1 MKSHINNIKCKMNK
15 SEHIPTFESFMETFE
30 ESINEGKKNEYG
42 SAELLFNFPDMK
54 IFHEKIEESDLAGDG
69 IEENPHVTLIY
80 GLHSDEIKENEII
93 DTCQSV
99 KIGPMDLHNISL
111 FENEDY
117 DVLKFDVRSNFLHK
131 INEKLTDFPH
141 TTEYPDYHAHSTI
154 AYLKSG
160 KGKKYVEMF
169 SSRAFEVYPTHF
181 VYNKSS
187 GEKIRAGVSMKNEM
201 R

>member
-1 MKSHINNIKCKMNK
+1 MKSHINNIKYKMNESK
-15 SEHIPTFESFMETFE
+15 YIPMFESFLKTLSNEL
-30 ESINEGKKNEYG
+30 NEGTKYKYG
-42 SAELLFNFPDMK
+42 CAMLQFDFPDMK
-54 IFHEKIEESDLAGDG
+54 LFHEKIEEDDLTSSG
-69 IEENPHVTLIY
+69 IENDPHVTLLY
-80 GLHSDEIKENEII
+80 GLHSDEIEDGDVI
-93 DTCQSV
+93 DVCQSI

-141 TTEYPDYHAHSTI
+141 TTDFPDYHAHATI

-169 SSRAFEVYPTHF
+169 NSRAYEVYPTRF
-181 VYNKSS
+181 VYSKPS
-187 GEKIRAGVSMKNEM
+187 GELIRAGVSMKNEM